1 MLTIISKIS
10 TIFIYI
16 LIGFIANRAK
26 VITDEAN
33 NHIINLL
40 LKITAPCLILS
51 SIITKDL
58 NDETYT
64 QTIQVLILSISFFVV
79 AAFIALFLVKPLKG
93 TKDKGVLMVIIT
105 SINSAFIGYPITKAV
120 FDNDIFYFV
129 VIANIMLNIYLFL
142 ICIWQLNYGEKR
154 SISIKSVLKPFLNVL
169 SLATITAVTMLF
181 LHIKLPDYPLNI
193 IKTLGDITIP
203 LSMLVVGVQL
213 GGSNF
218 KKIIKNKHLI
228 WASFANVIIIPAIT
242 LLLMYYMP
250 FSNSVKLV
258 IVLSSTFPCAVVP
271 VALAHREGK
280 NATLL
285 AEGVALTTLFS
296 MITIPAWL
304 IIIIKLFT

>member
-1 MLTIISKIS
+1 MIIISKIS

-16 LIGFIANRAK
+16 LIGFIANRTN

-58 NDETYT
+58 NDKTYT
-64 QTIQVLILSISFFVV
+64 QTIQVLILSLAFFVV
-79 AAFIALFLVKPLKG
+79 ASLIALILVKPIKNTG
-93 TKDKGVLMVIIT
+93 DKGVLMVIIT
-105 SINSAFIGYPITKAV
+105 SVNSAFIGYPITKAV
-120 FDNDIFYFV
+120 FNNDIFYLV

-154 SISIKSVLKPFLNVL
+154 AINIKSVFKQFLNIL
-169 SLATITAVTMLF
+169 SISTFVAVIMLF
-181 LHIKLPDYPLNI
+181 LHIKLPEYPLNI

-203 LSMLVVGVQL
+203 LSMVVVGVQL

-218 KKIIKNKHLI
+218 KRIIKNHQLI
-228 WASFANVIIIPAIT
+228 WASLCNVIIIPTIT
-242 LLLMYYMP
+242 LLLMYYTP
-250 FSNSVKLV
+250 FSDNVKLV
-258 IVLSSTFPCAVVP
+258 IVLSATFPCAVVP
-271 VALAHREGK
+271 VALAHKEGK

-296 MITIPAWL
+296 MATIPAWL
-304 IIIIKLFT
+304 VILIKLFV